1 MVHFMEKNTFDLQ
14 AFLAYSLNQAAEE
27 VSLGFKTIYKERYGM
42 LRTEWRVLFH
52 LGTYGSLTA
61 KNICNRSK
69 IHKTKVSRAV
79 SALASRNYLMR
90 EELESDRRHELLSL
104 TVQGRRV
111 FEDLRDM
118 AQQYDAEVT
127 SQFTAE
133 ELETLHRCLR
143 RLAKF

>member
-1 MVHFMEKNTFDLQ
+1 MEKNTFDLQ
-14 AFLAYSLNQAAEE
+14 GFLAYALNQAAEE

-61 KNICNRSK
+61 KEICSRSK

-79 SALASRNYLMR
+79 SALENRSYLKR
-90 EELESDRRHELLSL
+90 EQMKTDRRHELLSL
-104 TVQGRRV
+104 TAKGQAV
-111 FEDLRDM
+111 FEDLRTT
-118 AQQYDAEVT
+118 AQQYDAKVAK
-127 SQFTAE
+127 QFTSD